1 MTKDE
6 PAFPLFV
13 FVRRRAIEMETGL
26 ALAGILIVDIP
37 KRRMGH
43 REEQMIQKITDGL
56 YAMVR
61 SGRMGDD
68 AVINGWAGGVKP
80 ANAVDVRDDARMG
93 RGQSGASR
101 SPSGLMTATTAW
113 WAWIATSR
121 GKLVLRRIEPHQKP
135 RSAFL

>member
-13 FVRRRAIEMETGL
+13 FVRRRAIVETGL

-37 KRRMGH
+37 KGQMGP
-43 REEQMIQKITDGL
+43 RQGQMIQEITDRL
-56 YAMVR
+56 YAAVR

-68 AVINGWAGGVKP
+68 AVVNGWPGGVKP

-93 RGQSGASR
+93 AWAERCVKIAVRINDRDDGMVGMDSDVARQI
-101 SPSGLMTATTAW
+101 GLT
-113 WAWIATSR
+113 
-121 GKLVLRRIEPHQKP
+121 QD
-135 RSAFL
+135 